1 MLRQLIGE
9 PLKRPAPEELVPV
22 QCDRNE
28 PRSVSANGRC
38 IAHPQ
43 RALVPF
49 GIDLDGRH
57 LVLAAA
63 LQGVVE
69 RHRVEASGGR
79 SRGGER

>member
-1 MLRQLIGE
+1 
-9 PLKRPAPEELVPV
+9 
-22 QCDRNE
+22 
-28 PRSVSANGRC
+28 
-38 IAHPQ
+38 
-43 RALVPF
+43 VPF

-79 SRGGER
+79 SRGGERHDVAVRIMQLSPW